1 MQTKNVRTLPL
12 VFGVLLAF
20 AACQQPADLA
30 FSFQDSF
37 DRPDDIAPGNGWT
50 AYAAADGSAVTLENH
65 AAVLYGAALNAA
77 GIYRSFARFTGD
89 FELSVRVIL
98 SGQALQ
104 LWMVHDTGEL
114 YLAEFGLSGVGIRRE
129 NTPLQSLAY
138 TTNANR
144 LYDVVFRKVG
154 STLMLRA
161 VEVSDPSVEV
171 MIQATDATYDSFT
184 GLQLWGGGNGNTAWI
199 TYVSLVND

>member
-1 MQTKNVRTLPL
+1 MQRKIVMTIPVVIGML
-12 VFGVLLAF
+12 FAF
-20 AACQQPADLA
+20 AGCQQPADLP

-37 DRPDDIAPGNGWT
+37 NRPDDIALGNGWT

-65 AAVLYGAALNAA
+65 AAVLYGAAGNAA
-77 GIYRSFARFTGD
+77 GIYRAFDRFTGD

-98 SGQALQ
+98 TGSALQ

-114 YLAEFGLSGVGIRRE
+114 YLAEFSLTGVDLRRE
-129 NTPLQSLAY
+129 NTILQSLAY
-138 TTNANR
+138 TANANR

-184 GLQLWGGGNGNTAWI
+184 GLQLWAGGSNNTAWI
-199 TYVSLVND
+199 TYVSLVNE